1 MQTSFDSIKD
11 ALANSTMLHH
21 PDPNLPL
28 AITTDA
34 SDVAIGAVIEQR
46 GPHGWEPLAFWF
58 KKLSDTRQSTRLTN
72 WCPYDR
78 ELNAAHKAIRHFKH
92 MAEGRPFGQRPQRGR
107 SPVEHRGTFVR
118 PSVRSFVCPPPSSGP
133 SGLKSSLSGLQSSLS
148 GLKSSL

>member
-34 SDVAIGAVIEQR
+34 SDVAMGAVIEQR

-78 ELNAAHKAIRHFKH
+78 ELNAAHKAIQHFKH
-92 MAEGRPFGQRPQRGR
+92 MAEGRPFGQRPRRGR

-118 PSVRSFVCPPPSSGP
+118 PFVRPSVHPSVRPPHQAPQASTLAS
-133 SGLKSSLSGLQSSLS
+133 QA
-148 GLKSSL
+148 